1 MKLFEP
7 ATVLGTATAGKKRS
21 LTNTTEFTTNYF
33 CAVPFGGKVCPQKGR
48 RKSRQPT
55 SRAKDSG
62 DMGQSPKETIMNKS
76 TVSARRFSFV
86 QLDPRP
92 GASNPEFN
100 LGIEVTVPRLLPAG
114 VTNLDHHGRGATM
127 ATPTAVE
134 QALTCELP
142 VDGAVIATVRP
153 DADSVG
159 AMAVLAN
166 RGANRRC
173 DKRLVAAIAA
183 VDKHGPLATGFEDLR
198 PLTVAIARKAAMA
211 KIPLQERVAWVAD
224 LLAGDSAS
232 HSEEITALNRER
244 EEEFAKAL
252 QCSTVE
258 LVAGG
263 KVAVVESTHR
273 YATEIGYQKAQIV
286 VAYNPRMLVDF
297 RDPSKGTYKKY
308 TVCRYNEFV
317 PFDLTMIKDELN
329 ELETARCDDGLT
341 WGGQVNIIG
350 SPQGRSSALTKEEVV
365 GIVVTG
371 VLAQS

>member
-1 MKLFEP
+1 M
-7 ATVLGTATAGKKRS
+7 
-21 LTNTTEFTTNYF
+21 NTS
-33 CAVPFGGKVCPQKGR
+33 K
-48 RKSRQPT
+48 
-55 SRAKDSG
+55 
-62 DMGQSPKETIMNKS
+62 
-76 TVSARRFSFV
+76 SARKFSFV

-92 GASNPEFN
+92 GANNPEFN

-114 VTNLDHHGRGATM
+114 VANLDHHGQGATM

-142 VDGAVIATVRP
+142 ANGAVIATIRP

-166 RGANRRC
+166 RGSNRRC

-183 VDKHGPLATGFEDLR
+183 VDKHGPLAVGFEDLR
-198 PLTVAIARKAAMA
+198 PLTIAIARKAAAA
-211 KIPLQERVAWVAD
+211 KVPLPERVAWVAEV
-224 LLAGDSAS
+224 LAGLRDSADK
-232 HSEEITALNRER
+232 EVVALNQER
-244 EEEFAKAL
+244 EEEFAQAL
-252 QCSTVE
+252 QFGSVE
-258 LVAGG
+258 LAASG

-273 YATEIGYQKAQIV
+273 YATEIGYQRGAQIV

-297 RDPSKGTYKKY
+297 RDPAKGTYRKF
-308 TVCRYNEFV
+308 TICRYNEFI
-317 PFDLTMIKDELN
+317 PFDLTEIREELN

>member
-1 MKLFEP
+1 
-7 ATVLGTATAGKKRS
+7 
-21 LTNTTEFTTNYF
+21 
-33 CAVPFGGKVCPQKGR
+33 
-48 RKSRQPT
+48 
-55 SRAKDSG
+55 
-62 DMGQSPKETIMNKS
+62 MNNKII
-76 TVSARRFSFV
+76 SAHKFSFV

-100 LGIEVTVPRLLPAG
+100 LGIEVTVPRLLPSG
-114 VTNLDHHGRGATM
+114 VANLDHHGQGATM
-127 ATPTAVE
+127 VTPTAVE

-142 VDGAVIATVRP
+142 FSGAVIATVRP

-166 RGANRRC
+166 RGSNRRC

-183 VDKHGPLATGFEDLR
+183 VDKHGPMAIGFEDLR

-211 KIPLQERVAWVAD
+211 KIPLKERVAWVAD
-224 LLAGDSAS
+224 LLAGDIMP
-232 HSEEITALNRER
+232 HSREITTLNRER
-244 EEEFAKAL
+244 EAEFAQAL
-252 QCSTVE
+252 QFGSVE
-258 LVAGG
+258 LAASG

-273 YATEIGYQKAQIV
+273 YATEIGYQRGAQIV
-286 VAYNPRMLVDF
+286 VAYNPHMLVDF
-297 RDPSKGTYKKY
+297 RDPAKGTYRKF

-317 PFDLTMIKDELN
+317 PVDLAEIRDELN

-341 WGGQVNIIG
+341 WGGQPNIIG
-350 SPQGRSSALTKEEVV
+350 SPQGRSSTLTKEEVV

>member
-1 MKLFEP
+1 M
-7 ATVLGTATAGKKRS
+7 
-21 LTNTTEFTTNYF
+21 NT
-33 CAVPFGGKVCPQKGR
+33 
-48 RKSRQPT
+48 
-55 SRAKDSG
+55 
-62 DMGQSPKETIMNKS
+62 S

-114 VTNLDHHGRGATM
+114 VANLDHHGQGATM
-127 ATPTAVE
+127 ATPAAIE

-173 DKRLVAAIAA
+173 DERLVAAIAA
-183 VDKHGPLATGFEDLR
+183 VDKRGPLATGFEDLR
-198 PLTVAIARKAAMA
+198 PLTIAIARKAAMA
-211 KIPLQERVAWVAD
+211 KIPLKERVAWVAD

-232 HSEEITALNRER
+232 HSEEVVALNRER

-252 QCSTVE
+252 QCSAVE
-258 LVAGG
+258 MVAGG

-286 VAYNPRMLVDF
+286 VAYNPHMLVDF
-297 RDPSKGTYKKY
+297 RDPSKGTYRKF

-317 PFDLTMIKDELN
+317 PINLTTIRDELN
-329 ELETARCDDGLT
+329 ALETARCDDGLT
-341 WGGQVNIIG
+341 WGGQMNIIG

-365 GIVVTG
+365 GIVATG

>member
-1 MKLFEP
+1 MNI
-7 ATVLGTATAGKKRS
+7 S
-21 LTNTTEFTTNYF
+21 TT
-33 CAVPFGGKVCPQKGR
+33 
-48 RKSRQPT
+48 
-55 SRAKDSG
+55 
-62 DMGQSPKETIMNKS
+62 
-76 TVSARRFSFV
+76 SARKFSFV
-86 QLDPRP
+86 QLDPRS
-92 GASNPEFN
+92 GANNPKFH
-100 LGIEVTVPRLLPAG
+100 LGVEVTVPRLLPSG
-114 VTNLDHHGRGATM
+114 VANLDHHGRGATM
-127 ATPTAVE
+127 TTPTAVE

-142 VDGAVIATVRP
+142 VDGAVIATIRP

-173 DKRLVAAIAA
+173 DERLVAAIAA
-183 VDKHGPLATGFEDLR
+183 VDKHGPLAVGFEDLR
-198 PLTVAIARKAAMA
+198 PLTVAIARKASTA
-211 KIPLQERVAWVAD
+211 KIPLSERVAWVAD

-232 HSEEITALNRER
+232 HSEEIAALNRER

-252 QCSTVE
+252 QCSAVE
-258 LVAGG
+258 MVAGG

-286 VAYNPRMLVDF
+286 VAYNPHMLVDF
-297 RDPSKGTYKKY
+297 RDPSKGVYRKF

-317 PFDLTMIKDELN
+317 PVDLSIIRDELN
-329 ELETARCDDGLT
+329 ALETARCDDGLI
-341 WGGQVNIIG
+341 WGGQMNIIG

>member
-1 MKLFEP
+1 MN
-7 ATVLGTATAGKKRS
+7 TSTA
-21 LTNTTEFTTNYF
+21 
-33 CAVPFGGKVCPQKGR
+33 
-48 RKSRQPT
+48 
-55 SRAKDSG
+55 
-62 DMGQSPKETIMNKS
+62 
-76 TVSARRFSFV
+76 SASKFSFI

-92 GASNPEFN
+92 GASNPEFS
-100 LGIEVTVPRLLPAG
+100 LGIEVTVPRLLPSG
-114 VTNLDHHGRGATM
+114 VANLDHHGQGATM
-127 ATPTAVE
+127 ATPAAVE

-142 VDGAVIATVRP
+142 VDGAVVATIRP

-173 DKRLVAAIAA
+173 DERLVAAIAA

-198 PLTVAIARKAAMA
+198 PLTVAIARKAAAA
-211 KIPLQERVAWVAD
+211 KVPLPERVAWIAD

-232 HSEEITALNRER
+232 HSEEIAALNRER
-244 EEEFAKAL
+244 EAEFAQAL
-252 QCSTVE
+252 QFGSVE
-258 LVAGG
+258 LAASG

-273 YATEIGYQKAQIV
+273 YATEIGYQQGAPIV
-286 VAYNPRMLVDF
+286 VAYNPRMPVDF
-297 RDPSKGTYKKY
+297 RDPAKGTYRKF

-317 PFDLTMIKDELN
+317 PVDLAEIKDELN

-341 WGGQVNIIG
+341 WGGQMNIIG

>member
-1 MKLFEP
+1 M
-7 ATVLGTATAGKKRS
+7 LGTATAGEKRS

-33 CAVPFGGKVCPQKGR
+33 CAVPFGGKFCPQKGR
-48 RKSRQPT
+48 RKSRQPI

-62 DMGQSPKETIMNKS
+62 DMGQSPEEAIMNTNKN
-76 TVSARRFSFV
+76 TARKFFFA
-86 QLDPRP
+86 QLDPRQ

-100 LGIEVTVPRLLPAG
+100 LGVEVTVPRLLPHG
-114 VTNLDHHGRGATM
+114 VANLDHHGQGATM
-127 ATPTAVE
+127 ATPAAIE

-142 VDGAVIATVRP
+142 ADGAVVATIRP

-173 DKRLVAAIAA
+173 DERLVAAIAA
-183 VDKHGPLATGFEDLR
+183 VDKHGPLAVGFEDLR
-198 PLTVAIARKAAMA
+198 PLTMAIARKAAAA
-211 KIPLQERVAWVAD
+211 KVPLAERVAWVAD

-232 HSEEITALNRER
+232 HSEEIAALNRER
-244 EEEFAKAL
+244 EEEFAQAL
-252 QCSTVE
+252 RCSAVE
-258 LVAGG
+258 LVADG
-263 KVAVVESTHR
+263 KVAVVESTNR
-273 YATEIGYQKAQIV
+273 FATEIGYQRGAPIV
-286 VAYNPRMLVDF
+286 VAYNPSMLVDF
-297 RDPSKGTYKKY
+297 RDPSKGTYRKF

-317 PFDLTMIKDELN
+317 PFDLTMIRDELN

-341 WGGQVNIIG
+341 WGGQANIIG
-350 SPQGRSSALTKEEVV
+350 SPQGRSSELTKEEVV

>member
-1 MKLFEP
+1 M
-7 ATVLGTATAGKKRS
+7 
-21 LTNTTEFTTNYF
+21 NT
-33 CAVPFGGKVCPQKGR
+33 R
-48 RKSRQPT
+48 
-55 SRAKDSG
+55 
-62 DMGQSPKETIMNKS
+62 

-92 GASNPEFN
+92 GANNPEFH
-100 LGIEVTVPRLLPAG
+100 LGVEVTVPRLLPSG
-114 VTNLDHHGRGATM
+114 VANLDHHGRGATM
-127 ATPTAVE
+127 ATPAAIE

-166 RGANRRC
+166 RGANRHC
-173 DKRLVAAIAA
+173 DERLVAAIAA
-183 VDKHGPLATGFEDLR
+183 VDKHGPLAVGFEDLR
-198 PLTVAIARKAAMA
+198 PLTVAIARKASTA
-211 KIPLQERVAWVAD
+211 KIPLHERVAWVAD

-232 HSEEITALNRER
+232 HSEEIATLNRER
-244 EEEFAKAL
+244 EKEFSQAL

-258 LVAGG
+258 LVASG

-286 VAYNPRMLVDF
+286 VAYNPHMLVDF
-297 RDPSKGTYKKY
+297 RDPAKGTYRKF

-317 PFDLTMIKDELN
+317 PFDLTMIRDELN
-329 ELETARCDDGLT
+329 ELETTRCDDGLT

-350 SPQGRSSALTKEEVV
+350 SPQGRSSALSKEEVV
-365 GIVVTG
+365 GIVATG